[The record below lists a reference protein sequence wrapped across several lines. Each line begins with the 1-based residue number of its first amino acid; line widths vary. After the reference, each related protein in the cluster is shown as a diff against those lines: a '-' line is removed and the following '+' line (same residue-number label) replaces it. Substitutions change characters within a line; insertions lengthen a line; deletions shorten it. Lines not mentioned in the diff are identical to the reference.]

1 MCHDVHHWQVPAQP
15 IFCIVAFLNKQI
27 PLLSLSQKLSKTN
40 CPYCQTGNL
49 VVRINTLRNNKFLG
63 CSHYPYLIPLLKKLL
78 PKNVCIIDS
87 GEAIARQTKNV
98 LEKNNIVS
106 ISKEK
111 PKLQF
116 YSNSEVKTLQLFL
129 KKYSSNISINKKVF

>member
-1 MCHDVHHWQVPAQP
+1 MLKANVD
-15 IFCIVAFLNKQI
+15 
-27 PLLSLSQKLSKTN
+27 
-40 CPYCQTGNL
+40 YL
-49 VVRINTLRNNKFLG
+49 VLG

-78 PKNVCIIDS
+78 PKKVSIIDS
-87 GEAIARQTKNV
+87 GEAIAKQTKNV

-116 YSNSEVKTLQLFL
+116 YSNSDIKTLQLFL
-129 KKYSSNISINKKVF
+129 KKYSRDISINKKVF